1 VPLNK
6 IVLLPGMDGTGN
18 LYRDFIRALP
28 NGMKKETPRYPKERA
43 RSYSDLTKLVR
54 FHCEDSELFVLLAE
68 SFSTPVAIRVAAE
81 NPTNLKGL
89 ILCAGF
95 ATSPFSGLSQML
107 GWFLAPV
114 LMRMPLSDAVMRAR
128 LTGMDAPA
136 ALLREVREAVASVNA
151 NVLATR
157 LRSILKCNVC
167 EELTR
172 IAIPV
177 LYLQAAQ
184 DRLVRSRCLDEIQR
198 IKPDVRSIIMNGP
211 HLLLQTNPEEAGRA
225 VADFCR
231 ALS

>member
-1 VPLNK
+1 V
-6 IVLLPGMDGTGN
+6 
-18 LYRDFIRALP
+18 
-28 NGMKKETPRYPKERA
+28 
-43 RSYSDLTKLVR
+43 
-54 FHCEDSELFVLLAE
+54 LAE

-95 ATSPFSGLSQML
+95 ATSPVSGLSRML
-107 GWFLAPV
+107 GWFLASV
-114 LMRMPLSDAVMRAR
+114 LTRMPLPDAVMRAR
-128 LTGMDAPA
+128 LTGTDAPA
-136 ALLREVREAVASVNA
+136 ALLLQVRDAVASVNA
-151 NVLATR
+151 NVLAAR
-157 LRSILKCNVC
+157 LRAILKCNVC
-167 EELTR
+167 AELTR

-198 IKPDVRSIIMNGP
+198 MKPDVRSIIMNGP
-211 HLLLQTNPEEAGRA
+211 HLLLQANPDDAARI